1 MHSNITESLDCRF
14 LNDCWQNNIKITLL
28 REAVGLFDGLQALLV
43 VNIMLR
49 HLKTLLPV
57 IFVSYLVFSPVAV
70 NARQS
75 LSLMIEK
82 DDGSIL
88 IAMPVKPGE
97 LFTIRYIHSVD
108 LSPVYEVFSVDEK
121 KGITIKET
129 YFKMFGAGMGHWP
142 GRGRV
147 VGERGWIYI
156 KDMNIALGEFYLRIG
171 SPSVD
176 HTLLIRGEEIHLSR
190 MIPHI
195 RVRLYI
201 TQREGQENAGTRK

>member
-1 MHSNITESLDCRF
+1 M
-14 LNDCWQNNIKITLL
+14 
-28 REAVGLFDGLQALLV
+28 REAARLFDGLQALV
-43 VNIMLR
+43 IVNTMLR
-49 HLKTLLPV
+49 HLKTLVPI
-57 IFVSYLVFSPVAV
+57 IFVSYLVFSPATV

-75 LSLMIEK
+75 LLLIIEK

-97 LFTIRYIHSVD
+97 QFTIRYIHSVD
-108 LSPVYEVFSVDEK
+108 LSPVYEVFGVDEK
-121 KGITIKET
+121 KGIIIKET

-201 TQREGQENAGTRK
+201 TQSEGQGNAGTR

>member
-1 MHSNITESLDCRF
+1 L
-14 LNDCWQNNIKITLL
+14 K
-28 REAVGLFDGLQALLV
+28 EAAGFFDGLQTSLI
-43 VNIMLR
+43 VNTMLR
-49 HLKTLLPV
+49 HLKTILPI
-57 IFVSYLVFSPVAV
+57 IFVSHLVFSPATV

-88 IAMPVKPGE
+88 IAMPVKPRE

-121 KGITIKET
+121 NGITIKET

-147 VGERGWIYI
+147 IGKKGWIYI

-190 MIPHI
+190 MIPHF
-195 RVRLYI
+195 RVRLHI
-201 TQREGQENAGTRK
+201 TQRKGQEDAGTRK